1 MKVLDLPKKEVYS
14 KICVKLNIKRDI
26 SFDDFRML
34 AEELGMDRDTTEYS
48 GQQTNPTDF
57 IFSEYNPDVTVGEL
71 VTILDKI
78 ERWDVAAVLKDWIQ
92 QGSA

>member
-14 KICVKLNIKRDI
+14 KICLKLNIRRDI

-48 GQQTNPTDF
+48 GQQRNPTDF
-57 IFSEYNPDVTVGEL
+57 ILSQYKPNVTVGEL
-71 VTILDKI
+71 VKILHKI
-78 ERWDVAAVLKDWIQ
+78 ERLDVEAVLKDWIQ
-92 QGSA
+92 QGST